1 MRMAELDFEM
11 RLDRLFAEPPH
22 LSDSEDF
29 ARRVETRLDR
39 GWNVR
44 TLAIGAAGVLGG
56 VIGVGQLLSANVFGR
71 AETASATQSHALNDG
86 LANIM
91 KAGSNLSALPIG
103 GEALWLAAA
112 LGILALAF
120 GITRAMDEI

>member
-1 MRMAELDFEM
+1 MADLDFEM
-11 RLDRLFAEPPH
+11 RLDRLFAEPPP
-22 LSDSEDF
+22 LADSEDF

-44 TLAIGAAGVLGG
+44 TLAIGAAGVVGG
-56 VIGVGQLLSANVFGR
+56 VIGAVQLIGSNLLGR
-71 AETASATQSHALNDG
+71 AEVVSASQSRALGEG
-86 LANIM
+86 LSGLM
-91 KAGSNLSALPIG
+91 RAGSNLSALPIG
-103 GEALWLAAA
+103 GEALWMAAA